1 MRHTEDG
8 TSVEAGHEKSD
19 VSIGA
24 IVKFGIGLAVAALLV
39 HVAMWGL
46 FRVLETRVDRRD
58 RAIPPLVAAALR
70 RTPPEP
76 RLERDALLP
85 RRRMQAEENAALTTY
100 GWVDRDGGIVR
111 IPIERAMEILAERGL
126 PPSKPMVAVTP
137 TPGPG
142 AGSREPGAGSR

>member
-1 MRHTEDG
+1 MRHTEHESG
-8 TSVEAGHEKSD
+8 TEAGHETSD

-46 FRVLETRVDRRD
+46 FRVLETRVEKRD

-76 RLERDALLP
+76 RLERDALSP
-85 RRRMQAEENAALTTY
+85 RRRMQEEEDTALTTY

-111 IPIERAMEILAERGL
+111 IPIERAMEILVERGL
-126 PPSKPMVAVTP
+126 PPSKPMAAMA
-137 TPGPG
+137 TPGPT
-142 AGSREPGAGSR
+142 RETTPGTVTP